1 MNADEF
7 KRYREHAITLHGS
20 QEGEHQVGLD
30 AIFAA
35 VVAHALAARCK
46 PGRKPVEA
54 TEAPPWFAD
63 AVKRLAGRSVTAS
76 QFLVLSGRTPVTDN
90 DRRNVGR
97 WLRDAGY
104 RPKKIAGQLLFQ
116 L

>member
-7 KRYREHAITLHGS
+7 KRYREQAIALYTS
-20 QEGEHQVGLD
+20 QTGEHQVGLD
-30 AIFAA
+30 AIFSAL
-35 VVAHALAARCK
+35 VARGK

-54 TEAPPWFAD
+54 TEAPPWFDD
-63 AVKRLAGRSVTAS
+63 AVKRLAGRNVTAS
-76 QFLVLSGRTPVTDN
+76 KFLVLSGQTPVTEN